1 MLKDQF
7 SLFIYRRTTMPK
19 MKYESPGDSKKKKSK
34 SDIMP
39 TDEDDEIVVEIP
51 GDRLNTFPGTPSC
64 R

>member
-1 MLKDQF
+1 
-7 SLFIYRRTTMPK
+7 MPK
-19 MKYESPGDSKKKKSK
+19 MKYESPGDSKKKKKK
-34 SDIMP
+34 SDAMP

>member
-1 MLKDQF
+1 
-7 SLFIYRRTTMPK
+7 MPK
-19 MKYESPGDSKKKKSK
+19 MKYESPGDSKKKKKK